1 METSQF
7 FLSQQSVHRTRTQ
20 LRVQAEPLRCQIL
33 YHSPGLR
40 PDHREQT
47 AMATCSEADKC
58 WNCSRPASRLKCQ
71 GPGGTEAQS
80 KDRLRIQ
87 RGKRAAEQRGEVAMA
102 QETGSVPDRPQP
114 VVPGTRPPTR
124 KPCPSGPSGPSRPAP
139 AVLRTA
145 NPAESWERDEQEPER
160 ERSKQRSRP
169 TGDQEAKRSKADHDN
184 ELSRQI
190 MTMNRTIRSAIDERR
205 ERDRRDEEFCRSI
218 DEQRERDRRDEEISP
233 KAREDQQESN
243 RRDEAVA
250 RWYHEKDKRDLESV
264 NENQHV
270 RRAASSSWDVAIND
284 PIRDRGRQQQ
294 ISEIHQHEREA
305 ARWTPVSPE
314 RFDLRSQRQQ
324 TAVGTAFA
332 AGDTSSDE
340 PATRARR
347 TERSRTSYSIA
358 ELSRHIDGEPIPRH
372 SSFQDLGALFDNDLL
387 RGIYVLKDFR
397 TSFRDSNNMKAQTTW
412 MWAQDIINHNNADD
426 WMDNLLLAS
435 ALDRLFQMSS
445 DPTNRNDLSQEE
457 QRTTHTDEVM
467 EQATWDVLNLT
478 WVKSRIDAGIDMGE
492 HWTEDIQRA
501 QLRGKLN
508 LVRAKITGNAMNLVT
523 RKGQRPEIPVIEF
536 CCEWWR
542 RWSHEYQQPIQK
554 AMFMPF
560 LSSIPLI
567 EHRRSCE
574 TLAAQFLLAEFL
586 SPDFHQTG
594 EPWRQR
600 WNVPCNSCFELTENY
615 RGNSQTTRC
624 RECADNWGLRN

>member
-1 METSQF
+1 M
-7 FLSQQSVHRTRTQ
+7 Q
-20 LRVQAEPLRCQIL
+20 LRVQAEPTRCQIL

-80 KDRLRIQ
+80 KERLRIQ
-87 RGKRAAEQRGEVAMA
+87 RGKRAAEQRGEVATAPGPM
-102 QETGSVPDRPQP
+102 SVPDRPHP
-114 VVPGTRPPTR
+114 VVPGEVPPTR
-124 KPCPSGPSGPSRPAP
+124 KQFPPGPSGPSSPAP
-139 AVLRTA
+139 AVFRTA
-145 NPAESWERDEQEPER
+145 APAESRRRDEPEPER
-160 ERSKQRSRP
+160 ERSTQRSRS
-169 TGDQEAKRSKADHDN
+169 GEAQGSKRRKVFDAS
-184 ELSRQI
+184 EWTL
-190 MTMNRTIRSAIDERR
+190 
-205 ERDRRDEEFCRSI
+205 
-218 DEQRERDRRDEEISP
+218 QRIFP
-233 KAREDQQESN
+233 KAWEEQQESN
-243 RRDEAVA
+243 RRDEAFA
-250 RWYHEKDKRDLESV
+250 RSIHEQREKDKRDLESV

-270 RRAASSSWDVAIND
+270 MEAPDPESTASSSWDVAIND
-284 PIRDRGRQQQ
+284 PLRDRGRQQQ
-294 ISEIHQHEREA
+294 ISIQARSENHRHEREA
-305 ARWTPVSPE
+305 ARWK
-314 RFDLRSQRQQ
+314 RQQ
-324 TAVGTAFA
+324 TAVRTALA

-340 PATRARR
+340 PATSARR
-347 TERSRTSYSIA
+347 TDRSRTSYSIA
-358 ELSRHIDGEPIPRH
+358 ELSRHIDGEPVPRY

-445 DPTNRNDLSQEE
+445 DPENPNDLSHEE

-478 WVKSRIDAGIDMGE
+478 WVKSRIDDGIDMGE
-492 HWTEDIQRA
+492 YWTEDVQRA

-523 RKGQRPEIPVIEF
+523 RKGQRPEIPVVQF
-536 CCEWWR
+536 CGEWWH
-542 RWSHEYQQPIQK
+542 RWSREYQQPIQK

-574 TLAAQFLLAEFL
+574 TLAAQFLLAEFM

-615 RGNSQTTRC
+615 RGNAQTTRC